1 MKKISYM
8 LILLTFLSCRYFNV
22 SPVNGITIKDL
33 IEKPNKSEMIGIWE
47 VDEFSYQLNEQKG
60 FEKRKIELDLMEN
73 GTFKI
78 TNLPSY
84 INPLDQSFDKY
95 VTTGGTWS
103 IVKDYEGENWVLKM
117 SYDKSSLYNS
127 GMSTTYDLFLK
138 YDEIIIWEFI
148 GDPDSGER
156 FLYIKK

>member
-1 MKKISYM
+1 MRKVLYL
-8 LILLTFLSCRYFNV
+8 LILLNILSCRYFNV

-33 IEKPNKSEMIGIWE
+33 IEKPSKSEMIGIWE

-60 FEKRKIELDLMEN
+60 FEIKKIELDLKEN

-84 INPLDQSFDKY
+84 INPFDQSIEKY

-103 IVKDYEGENWVLKM
+103 IVNDYEGENWVLKM
-117 SYDKSSLYNS
+117 SYDKSSLYRN
-127 GMSTTYDLFLK
+127 GMSTTCSLYLK
-138 YDEIIIWEFI
+138 DDKIIIWEFI

-156 FLYIKK
+156 FLYKKK